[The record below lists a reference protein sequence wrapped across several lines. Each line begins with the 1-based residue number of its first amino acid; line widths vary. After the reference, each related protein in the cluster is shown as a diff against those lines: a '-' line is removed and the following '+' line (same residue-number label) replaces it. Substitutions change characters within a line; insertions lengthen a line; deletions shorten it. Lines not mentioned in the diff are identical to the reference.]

1 MPFKVRAVL
10 VAFLGDEEKYPCQFG
25 HKLGDEL
32 IFDGEKFL
40 GKICPDVLPSLIP
53 RIMAL
58 RYAGPRY
65 KEPLYYAP
73 FWYAGV
79 SKRDPSMKKYDGI
92 GFKPI
97 KEPIVEPPYHMANL
111 LDPNAFKYPYPEERV
126 VIKDITAICPDPRTA
141 ALFKLEA
148 FDLSDVGYDTPYFR
162 RQMVL
167 LDKVSQKLGIE
178 VDKLLDEFTTFEKED
193 IHPPLNRIVIETLVE
208 ELELVGYLEIRNRKA
223 YITKKGEEKLNNFKQ
238 NLSEEEKII
247 LFGSRLKQQ

>member
-1 MPFKVRAVL
+1 MPFKVRALL

-25 HKLGDEL
+25 HKVGDEVIL
-32 IFDGEKFL
+32 DGEKL
-40 GKICPDVLPSLIP
+40 IGKICPDVLPELIP
-53 RIMAL
+53 KMIAL

-97 KEPIVEPPYHMANL
+97 KEPIVEPPYHMGNL
-111 LDPNAFKYPYPEERV
+111 LPPKAFEYPYPTERV
-126 VIKDITAICPDPRTA
+126 VLKDVTVKCPDTRTV

-148 FDLSDVGYDTPYFR
+148 FDLSDTGYDTPYFR
-162 RQMVL
+162 RQMVIL
-167 LDKVSQKLGIE
+167 HKISQKPGLE

-193 IHPPLNRIVIETLVE
+193 IHPPLTPIVLGTLLE
-208 ELELVGYLEIRNRKA
+208 ELELVGYLEIRDRKA
-223 YITKKGEEKLNNFKQ
+223 YITPKGERKLNDFKLT
-238 NLSEEEKII
+238 LSEDEKIA
-247 LFGSRLKQQ
+247 LFSPASKP